1 MAVMG
6 QPVQQRRRHLCIPKH
21 TGPLREAQ
29 VGGDRHALMAMSN
42 SPTRG
47 HPKFPQA
54 GRPDY
59 DDTGVIAMRAAAS
72 LSR

>member
-1 MAVMG
+1 LCSPLILAPPHACG
-6 QPVQQRRRHLCIPKH
+6 QCDSDTVPRGRVARS
-21 TGPLREAQ
+21 
-29 VGGDRHALMAMSN
+29 LMAMSK